1 MLDDDA
7 RLELLRLIRGE
18 FRSLSEHQQPL
29 DPQVSQDSGLP
40 NPTMQPT
47 TPLSTEITPVITSR
61 IVSQPGTWLPPLEP
75 QSGMCYFYTQLYMYL

>member
-40 NPTMQPT
+40 NPTMQT
-47 TPLSTEITPVITSR
+47 TPLSTETTPIITSPN
-61 IVSQPGTWLPPLEP
+61 VSQPGTWLPPLEP